1 MTKEAVQDIVDKMAD
16 YYRVDDSP
24 SDFVTDVLSL
34 QAEMMAQLEKDIAT
48 SLQSY
53 VGMPLT
59 TTTKEMIET
68 TKEMIENSL
77 RASIVAVGLDPRIY
91 QFDIE
96 LK

>member
-1 MTKEAVQDIVDKMAD
+1 MTKEAVQDIIYKMAD
-16 YYRVDDSP
+16 YYQVDDSP
-24 SDFVTDVLSL
+24 SDFVTGVLSL
-34 QAEMMAQLEKDIAT
+34 QAEMMAQLQKDIAT

-53 VGMPLT
+53 MDMPL
-59 TTTKEMIET
+59 MPT